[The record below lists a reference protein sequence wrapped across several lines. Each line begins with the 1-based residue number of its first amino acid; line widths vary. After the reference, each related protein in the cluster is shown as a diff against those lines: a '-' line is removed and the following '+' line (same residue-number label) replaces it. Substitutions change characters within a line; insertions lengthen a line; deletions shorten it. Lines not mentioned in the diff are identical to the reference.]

1 MTYEHATHRTGAG
14 SGTGEHQPDHAH
26 YGHNVPMRV
35 EMVPTGELVVDP
47 ETVRSFA
54 PRELKSARRIIKRAG
69 VQIPLGVDNANRVLI
84 GEIILR
90 VARELGIEALPVV
103 RIDHLDRLECQ
114 ALSVAYARLGEL
126 GEFDNVKL
134 KDLMIRFEVELPS
147 FELEDLGFEVAQID
161 LIMADEPEDEPLVP
175 KVEEVAV
182 SRVGDL
188 WLLSKHRLLCGDARL
203 PETYSSLMG
212 DTKAKAVF
220 TDPPFGC
227 AIDGFVSAKGK
238 HREFVGGTSGIS
250 DVEVALLFDDFNK
263 AMAPHLAPGAVV
275 YEVIDF
281 RSLHSLLD
289 AGSRY
294 FGKLVNLAVW
304 AKNRPG
310 QGAFLRSQ
318 TELILI
324 WKTKGAKLRNNVEL
338 GRHGRSRS
346 NLWSYPSGLT
356 SSKGSD
362 EGDILAEHPTPKPVR
377 LVADALL
384 DTTRRGDV
392 VLDPFLGSGTTLIAA
407 EKIGR
412 ACFGLEL
419 DPLYVDLIIRRWQ
432 AWSGINA
439 VHAITGELFDDRAAA
454 ATATIPAGQSNEGT

>member
-1 MTYEHATHRTGAG
+1 MTYEHATHLTGAEPG
-14 SGTGEHQPDHAH
+14 PGEHQPDHAP

-35 EMVPTGELVVDP
+35 EMVPTGKLVVDP
-47 ETVRSFA
+47 ETVRSFSQRDMKA
-54 PRELKSARRIIKRAG
+54 ARRIIKRAG
-69 VQIPLGVDNANRVLI
+69 VQIPLGVDNENRVLI
-84 GEIILR
+84 GEIILH
-90 VARELGIEALPVV
+90 VAMELGIEALPVV

-175 KVEEVAV
+175 EVEEVAV

-203 PETYSSLMG
+203 PGTYATLME

-227 AIDGFVSAKGK
+227 AIDGFVSTKGK
-238 HREFVGGTSGIS
+238 HREFVGGTSGMS
-250 DVEVALLFDDFNK
+250 DAEVASLFDDFNK
-263 AMAPHLAPGAVV
+263 AMASHLAPGAVV

-362 EGDILAEHPTPKPVR
+362 EGDILAAHPTPKPVR

-392 VLDPFLGSGTTLIAA
+392 VLDPFLGSGTSLIAA
-407 EKIGR
+407 EKVGR
-412 ACFGLEL
+412 VCFGLEL

-432 AWSGINA
+432 TWSGVNA

-454 ATATIPAGQSNEGT
+454 TAMIPAGLSNEGT